1 MTAYGRKQPAKHL
14 DSFLSERSLSVK
26 AGIRH
31 ASGATTTATHNNV
44 PEWGLA
50 REVALFGDVTEIF
63 DEFHFETCRVDEI
76 GILAEG
82 FIGTFLVDRETGRS
96 QSLDDRV
103 DIAGDEGKMGQAGL
117 MTNEV
122 PIVSVAVVVEG
133 QILIVIAKVQPL
145 AVLAVPLAFTVIAN
159 PPVRKGRLIERQG

>member
-1 MTAYGRKQPAKHL
+1 M
-14 DSFLSERSLSVK
+14 
-26 AGIRH
+26 RH
-31 ASGATTTATHNNV
+31 ASGATTRVTQNVV
-44 PEWGLA
+44 PERGLA

-63 DEFHFETCRVDEI
+63 DKFHFESCGVDEI

-82 FIGTFLVDRETGRS
+82 LIGTFLVDRKTGRS

-103 DIAGDEGKMGQAGL
+103 DIAGDEGKMRQAGL

-122 PIVSVAVVVEG
+122 PIVSIAVVVEG

-145 AVLAVPLAFTVIAN
+145 ALLAVPLAFTMIAN